1 MVVDEQTV
9 TKQKFTFR
17 NLWIRPTG
25 NCKPAFTE
33 REVGLRL
40 SPFFDDI
47 VPLAPLP
54 ERPLPESPFAPL
66 PDILNRRLLFYLFV
80 SSEALAHTTGNAE
93 AVAAAGL
100 TVKDVPKRFVFFG
113 QTARTFVMVLK
124 A

>member
-1 MVVDEQTV
+1 M
-9 TKQKFTFR
+9 
-17 NLWIRPTG
+17 
-25 NCKPAFTE
+25 
-33 REVGLRL
+33 

-93 AVAAAGL
+93 AAAGGRA
-100 TVKDVPKRFVFFG
+100 VEVRFCVFSTNG
-113 QTARTFVMVLK
+113 TNYSSDPDGVT
-124 A
+124 